1 MTVSYPRRGEI
12 YWVKW
17 LGGAE
22 PYQETRP
29 SLIVQN
35 DVGNRVAND
44 VIVVPITKT
53 VKNLPFMVKVPVRE
67 GGLNYESCV
76 DCAAIFTIP
85 KDRLGDKIGQLP
97 AARMNEV
104 DRALCISLGIPLP

>member
-1 MTVSYPRRGEI
+1 MAR
-12 YWVKW
+12 
-17 LGGAE
+17 GAE
-22 PYQETRP
+22 PYEETRP

-35 DVGNRVAND
+35 DVGNRVADD
-44 VIVVPITKT
+44 VIIVPITKT
-53 VKNLPFMVKVPVRE
+53 IKGLPFMVRVPLGE

-97 AARMNEV
+97 ASRMNEV
-104 DRALCISLGIPLP
+104 NRALCVSLGIPRP